1 MLYAYDNVCHS
12 NETTD
17 VQFLSPSNIC
27 RSNET
32 EWCSVPIPK
41 HLRGSRYL
49 LLPACE
55 GYGSKWLQILAI
67 RIVNTEVLIMAI
79 YFFYEMKVDVNELW
93 VDFGVRKNRCFFR
106 IHDIYNQIVEVSGG
120 IGVKIPQ
127 VVNSVVTLINCCN
140 FKLAAAT
147 RSSRNYSWLS
157 ILEVSATEPH
167 WKIIYITEQV
177 LISRFL
183 FLIIWRW
190 YHLRLAVTGVSRR
203 SFHLQLVSVAAC
215 FSCKSSES

>member
-1 MLYAYDNVCHS
+1 MTMFAILMKLRMFNSYPQAIFVGLMKLN
-12 NETTD
+12 D
-17 VQFLSPSNIC
+17 VQFLSPSIYEEADIC
-27 RSNET
+27 FFLHAKDMARNDY
-32 EWCSVPIPK
+32 K
-41 HLRGSRYL
+41 
-49 LLPACE
+49 
-55 GYGSKWLQILAI
+55 ILAI

-140 FKLAAAT
+140 LKLAAAT

-167 WKIIYITEQV
+167 WKIIYLIEQV

-183 FLIIWRW
+183 FLII
-190 YHLRLAVTGVSRR
+190 
-203 SFHLQLVSVAAC
+203 
-215 FSCKSSES
+215 